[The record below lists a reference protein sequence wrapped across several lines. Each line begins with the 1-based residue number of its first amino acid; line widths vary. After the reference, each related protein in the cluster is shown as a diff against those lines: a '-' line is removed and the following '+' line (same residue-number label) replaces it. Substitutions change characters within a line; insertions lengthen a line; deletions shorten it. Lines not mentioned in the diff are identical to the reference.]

1 MKWYSYILIFFSPFI
16 LTLNAQDFSVESW
29 RDHLP
34 YSQVNQLA
42 SIGDIYYG
50 STPYS
55 IIEFDYSNNEVRKL
69 STVNGLSE
77 VGISAIVANQSQQSL
92 LIAYSS
98 SNIDLI
104 KGGSVINISSILNSS
119 IIGDKTVYNL
129 YSHSKYVYV
138 CLGFGIV
145 VVDIEKEEIKDTYI
159 IGDNSSQ
166 EAVLDLHI
174 SQDYIYALTNDEIKM
189 APLNSSFLSDAS
201 IWNTLNI
208 PTGSSINNLESF
220 QDDFFAFGS
229 TNIIYKYQNNNWDTI
244 LFYPNET
251 LRNFKVDG
259 QNLITC
265 TNSYVTVYSSN
276 LDTLDFFYAYNGNP
290 GITANDVIYGNGYYW
305 IADESKGL
313 RRLKNNFA
321 LNNSLIGYMG
331 PFTNECFHLSSVN
344 DKLYVAA
351 GRTYGTNWNKTFNWH
366 GIYQFNNS
374 WNYFNRINTTIM
386 ADEID
391 TISDIVWVT
400 ANPLNEN
407 EFVASSFGG
416 GLLLF
421 NNNQFINRFSFYNSS
436 LQTRIGQ
443 SGNSVCVAGTCYD
456 NMGNLWIANSF
467 TTSPL
472 SVKTNEGEWQSFYC
486 GPLAADKLC
495 TDIIVDDQ
503 YGYVWMIVKDVG
515 LVVYDYNQTVFDL
528 SDDQY
533 KIIGTSSG
541 SGSLPSGN
549 VNTLAIDND
558 GEIWI
563 GTDNGP
569 TIFYSSYPI
578 FNETNYDAQN
588 ILIEVDGTLQYLL
601 QNEIIT
607 DIEIDGANRKW
618 IATDGGGL
626 FLMSEDGTQTIY
638 SLSKENSPLYSNK
651 ITSLAINHQNGELFI
666 GTDKGILGYKS
677 TATSPNIEFTN
688 LQVYPNPVRPDYQGN
703 IAVTGM
709 MKNSEVKITDASG
722 FLIQTIFSQGGQAV
736 WNGKDRN
743 NQIVGSGIYYFF
755 ATSQD
760 GYSKAKSKVLI
771 VR

>member
-174 SQDYIYALTNDEIKM
+174 SQNYIYALTNEEIKM

-208 PTGSSINNLESF
+208 PTGSSINNLESY

-251 LRNFKVDG
+251 LRNFKVDH

-313 RRLKNNFA
+313 RRLKNNFS

-515 LVVYDYNQTVFDL
+515 LVVYDYNQTIFDL

>member
-104 KGGSVINISSILNSS
+104 KGESVINISSILNSS

-174 SQDYIYALTNDEIKM
+174 SQNYIYALTNEEIKM

-313 RRLKNNFA
+313 RRLKNNFS

>member
-34 YSQVNQLA
+34 YSQINQLA

-174 SQDYIYALTNDEIKM
+174 SQNYIYALTNDEIKM

-251 LRNFKVDG
+251 LRNFKVDD

-305 IADESKGL
+305 IADDSKGL
-313 RRLKNNFA
+313 RRLKNNFS

-374 WNYFNRINTTIM
+374 WNYFNRINTPIM

-400 ANPLNEN
+400 SNPLNEN

-743 NQIVGSGIYYFF
+743 NQIVGSGVYYFF

>member
-166 EAVLDLHI
+166 EAVLDIHI
-174 SQDYIYALTNDEIKM
+174 SQNYIYALTNDEIKM

-251 LRNFKVDG
+251 LRNFKVDD

-305 IADESKGL
+305 IADDSKGL
-313 RRLKNNFA
+313 RRLKNNFS

-374 WNYFNRINTTIM
+374 WNYFNRINTPIM

-515 LVVYDYNQTVFDL
+515 LVVYDYNQTIFDL

>member
-104 KGGSVINISSILNSS
+104 KGESVINISSILNSS

-166 EAVLDLHI
+166 EAVLDIHI
-174 SQDYIYALTNDEIKM
+174 SQNYIYALTNDEIKM

-251 LRNFKVDG
+251 LRNFKVDD

-305 IADESKGL
+305 IADDSKGL
-313 RRLKNNFA
+313 RRLKNNFS

-366 GIYQFNNS
+366 GIYQFNNY

>member
-166 EAVLDLHI
+166 EAVLDIHI
-174 SQDYIYALTNDEIKM
+174 SQNYIYALTNDEIKM

-305 IADESKGL
+305 IADDSKGL
-313 RRLKNNFA
+313 RRLKNNFS

-351 GRTYGTNWNKTFNWH
+351 GRTYGTKWNKTFNWH

-374 WNYFNRINTTIM
+374 WSYFNRINTPIM

-472 SVKTNEGEWQSFYC
+472 SVKTNEGVWQSFYC

-495 TDIIVDDQ
+495 TDVIVDDQ

>member
-16 LTLNAQDFSVESW
+16 LTFNAQDFSVESW

-104 KGGSVINISSILNSS
+104 KGESVINISSILNSS

-174 SQDYIYALTNDEIKM
+174 SQNYIYALTNEEIKM

-251 LRNFKVDG
+251 LRNFKVDD

-305 IADESKGL
+305 IADDSKGL
-313 RRLKNNFA
+313 RRLKNNFS

-374 WNYFNRINTTIM
+374 WSYFNRINTPIM

>member
-104 KGGSVINISSILNSS
+104 KGESVINISSILNSS

-251 LRNFKVDG
+251 LRNFKVDD

-305 IADESKGL
+305 IADDSKGL
-313 RRLKNNFA
+313 RRLKNNFS

-495 TDIIVDDQ
+495 TDVIVDDQ

>member
-34 YSQVNQLA
+34 YSQINQLA

-174 SQDYIYALTNDEIKM
+174 SQNYIYALTNDEIKM

-251 LRNFKVDG
+251 LRNFKVDD

-305 IADESKGL
+305 IADDSKGL
-313 RRLKNNFA
+313 RRLKNNFS

-374 WNYFNRINTTIM
+374 WNYFNRINTPIM

-618 IATDGGGL
+618 IASDGGGL

-743 NQIVGSGIYYFF
+743 NQIVGSGVYYFF

>member
-104 KGGSVINISSILNSS
+104 KGESVINISSILNSS

-166 EAVLDLHI
+166 EAVLDIHI
-174 SQDYIYALTNDEIKM
+174 SQNYIYALTNDEIKM

-251 LRNFKVDG
+251 LRNFKVDD

-305 IADESKGL
+305 IADDSKGL
-313 RRLKNNFA
+313 RRLKNNFS

>member
-104 KGGSVINISSILNSS
+104 KGESVINISSILNSS

-174 SQDYIYALTNDEIKM
+174 SQNYIYALTNDEIKM

-313 RRLKNNFA
+313 RRLKNNFS

>member
-104 KGGSVINISSILNSS
+104 KGESVINISSILNSS

-208 PTGSSINNLESF
+208 PTGSSINNLESY

-313 RRLKNNFA
+313 RRLKNNFS

-515 LVVYDYNQTVFDL
+515 LVVYDYNQTLFDL

>member
-174 SQDYIYALTNDEIKM
+174 SQNYIYALTNEEIKM

-251 LRNFKVDG
+251 LRNFKVDD

-305 IADESKGL
+305 IADDSKGL
-313 RRLKNNFA
+313 RRLKNNFS

-331 PFTNECFHLSSVN
+331 PFTNECFHLSTVN

-386 ADEID
+386 DDEID

>member
-104 KGGSVINISSILNSS
+104 KGESVINISSILNSS

-174 SQDYIYALTNDEIKM
+174 SQNYIYALTNDEIKM

-251 LRNFKVDG
+251 LRNFKVDD

-305 IADESKGL
+305 IADDSKGL
-313 RRLKNNFA
+313 RRLKNNFS

-351 GRTYGTNWNKTFNWH
+351 GRTYGTKWNKTFNWH

-374 WNYFNRINTTIM
+374 WSYFNRINTPIM

-472 SVKTNEGEWQSFYC
+472 SVKTNEGVWQSFYC

-495 TDIIVDDQ
+495 TDVIVDDQ

-578 FNETNYDAQN
+578 FNESNYDAQN

>member
-166 EAVLDLHI
+166 EAVLDIHI
-174 SQDYIYALTNDEIKM
+174 SQNYIYALTNDEIKM

-251 LRNFKVDG
+251 LRNFKVDH

-305 IADESKGL
+305 IADDSKGL
-313 RRLKNNFA
+313 RRLKNNFS

-374 WNYFNRINTTIM
+374 WNYFNRINTPIM

-515 LVVYDYNQTVFDL
+515 LVVYDYNQTIFDL

>member
-104 KGGSVINISSILNSS
+104 KGESVINISSILNSS

-251 LRNFKVDG
+251 LRNFKVDD

-313 RRLKNNFA
+313 RRLKNNFS

-374 WNYFNRINTTIM
+374 WNYFNRINTPIM

-515 LVVYDYNQTVFDL
+515 LVVYDYNQTIFDL

-541 SGSLPSGN
+541 AGSLPSGN
-549 VNTLAIDND
+549 VNTIAIDND

-563 GTDNGP
+563 GTGNGP
-569 TIFYSSYPI
+569 TICYSSYPI

-688 LQVYPNPVRPDYQGN
+688 LQVYPNPVRPDYQGS
-703 IAVTGM
+703 IDVTGM

>member
-1 MKWYSYILIFFSPFI
+1 MKWLTYTLIFFNPFV
-16 LTLNAQDFSVESW
+16 LLLSAQDFSVDSW

-34 YSQVNQLA
+34 YSKVNQLA
-42 SIGDIYYG
+42 FVSNIYYA

-55 IIEFDYSNNEVRKL
+55 VIEFDYSTNEVRKL

-77 VGISAIVANQSQQSL
+77 VGISAIVANQSQQAL

-104 KGGSVINISSILNSS
+104 KGESIINISSILNSS

-129 YSHSKYVYV
+129 YSHGKYVYV

-145 VVDIEKEEIKDTYI
+145 LVDIEKEEIKDTYI

-174 SQDYIYALTNDEIKM
+174 SQDHIYALTNNEIKF
-189 APLNSSFLSDAS
+189 APLSSPFLSNS
-201 IWNTLNI
+201 NIWNTINI
-208 PTGSSINNLESF
+208 PIGSNIKNLESI
-220 QDDFFAFGS
+220 DEDFFAFGLS
-229 TNIIYKYQNNNWDTI
+229 NVVYKYHNNNWDTI

-251 LRNFKVDG
+251 LRNFKVDN

-265 TNSYVTVYSSN
+265 TDSYVTIYSTN
-276 LDTLDFFYAYNGNP
+276 LDTLEFFYAYNGNP
-290 GITANDVIYGNGYYW
+290 GIIANDVINGNGYYW
-305 IADESKGL
+305 IADETKGF
-313 RRLKNNFA
+313 RRIKNNFSK
-321 LNNSLIGYMG
+321 NKSLIGYGG
-331 PFTNECFHLSSVN
+331 PFTNECFHLSSLK
-344 DKLYVAA
+344 DKLYVAS
-351 GRTYGTNWNKTFNWH
+351 GTTYGSNWNKTFNWH
-366 GIYQFNNS
+366 GIYQYNNS
-374 WNYFNRINTTIM
+374 WNYFNRISTPLM
-386 ADEID
+386 AQEID

-416 GLLLF
+416 GLLIF
-421 NNNQFINRFSFYNSS
+421 NNNQFTERYSFYNSS

-456 NMGNLWIANSF
+456 NMGNLWIANAF

-486 GPLAADKLC
+486 GPLATDKLC
-495 TDIIVDDQ
+495 TDLIVDNQ
-503 YGYVWMIVKDVG
+503 YGYIWMIVKDVG
-515 LVVYDYNQTVFDL
+515 LVVYDYNQTIFDL

-541 SGSLPSGN
+541 AGSLPSSN

-578 FNETNYDAQN
+578 FNETTFDSQN

-626 FLMSEDGTQTIY
+626 FLMSEDGTETIY
-638 SLSKENSPLYSNK
+638 SLSKDNSPLYSNK
-651 ITSLAINHQNGELFI
+651 ITSLAINNQNGELFI

-677 TATSPNIEFTN
+677 SAISSNIEFIN
-688 LQVYPNPVRPDYQGN
+688 LQVYPNPVRPDYYGN

-709 MKNSEVKITDASG
+709 MKNAEVKITDASG
-722 FLIQTIFSQGGQAV
+722 FLIKTIFSHGGQAI
-736 WNGKDRN
+736 WDGKDRN
-743 NQIVGSGIYYFF
+743 NQIVGSGVYYFF
-755 ATSQD
+755 TTSQD
-760 GYSKAKSKVLI
+760 GYSNGKSKVLI
-771 VR
+771 IR

>member
-104 KGGSVINISSILNSS
+104 KGESVINISSILNSS

-174 SQDYIYALTNDEIKM
+174 SQNYIYALTNEEIKM

-251 LRNFKVDG
+251 LRNFKVDD

-313 RRLKNNFA
+313 RRLKNNFS

-331 PFTNECFHLSSVN
+331 PFTNECFHLSTVN

>member
-104 KGGSVINISSILNSS
+104 KGESVINISSILNSS

-174 SQDYIYALTNDEIKM
+174 SQNYIYALTNDEIKM

-251 LRNFKVDG
+251 LRNFKVDD

-305 IADESKGL
+305 IADDSKGL
-313 RRLKNNFA
+313 RRLKNNFS

-374 WNYFNRINTTIM
+374 WSYFNRINTPIM

-515 LVVYDYNQTVFDL
+515 LVVYDYNQTLFDL

>member
-251 LRNFKVDG
+251 LRNFKVDD

-313 RRLKNNFA
+313 RRLKNNFS

-495 TDIIVDDQ
+495 TDVIVDDQ

>member
-1 MKWYSYILIFFSPFI
+1 MKWFTYSLIFFNPFI
-16 LTLNAQDFSVESW
+16 LLLNAQDFTVESW

-42 SIGDIYYG
+42 SIGDIYYA

-55 IIEFDYSNNEVRKL
+55 IIEFDNSTNEVRKL

-77 VGISAIVANQSQQSL
+77 VGISAIEANQSQQSL

-104 KGGSVINISSILNSS
+104 KGGRIINISSILNSS

-145 VVDIEKEEIKDTYI
+145 VIDVEKEEIKDTYI
-159 IGDNSSQ
+159 VGDNNSQ
-166 EAVLDLHI
+166 IAVLDLHI
-174 SQDYIYALTNDEIKM
+174 SQDYIYALTNNKIKY
-189 APLNSSFLSDAS
+189 APVNSSFLSDATV
-201 IWNTLNI
+201 WNTINTPI
-208 PTGSSINNLESF
+208 GTNFNNLESF
-220 QDDFFAFGS
+220 GEDFFAFGA
-229 TNIIYKYQNNNWDTI
+229 TNVVYKYNNNNWDTI
-244 LFYPNET
+244 MNYPNEN
-251 LRNFKVDG
+251 LRNFKVDN
-259 QNLITC
+259 QNLISC
-265 TNSYVTVYSSN
+265 TNSYVTIYNLN
-276 LDTLDFFYAYNGNP
+276 LDTLDFFFAYNGIS
-290 GITANDVIYGNGYYW
+290 GISPNDVIKGNGYYW

-313 RRLKNNFA
+313 RRLKNNFS
-321 LNNSLIGYMG
+321 LNKSLIGYGG
-331 PFTNECFHLSSVN
+331 PFTNECFHLSSAKN
-344 DKLYVAA
+344 KLYVAA
-351 GRTYGTNWNKTFNWH
+351 GRTYGSNWNKTFNWH
-366 GIYQFNNS
+366 GIYQFNND
-374 WNYFNRINTTIM
+374 WNYYNRITTPIM
-386 ADEID
+386 AQEID

-421 NNNQFINRFSFYNSS
+421 NNNQFTDRFTFYNSS

-443 SGNSVCVAGTCYD
+443 SGNSVCISGTSYD
-456 NMGNLWIANSF
+456 NFGNLWIANSF
-467 TTSPL
+467 TTSPI
-472 SVKTNEGEWQSFYC
+472 SVRTSDGEWQSFYC

-495 TDIIVDDQ
+495 TDLVIDEQ
-503 YGYVWMIVKDVG
+503 YGYIWMIVKDVG
-515 LVVYDYNQTVFDL
+515 LVVYDYNQTIFDL

-541 SGSLPSGN
+541 AGSLPSSN
-549 VNTLAIDND
+549 INTLAIDND

-578 FNETNYDAQN
+578 FNETNFDSQN

-607 DIEIDGANRKW
+607 DIVIDGANRKW

-651 ITSLAINHQNGELFI
+651 ITSLAIDNQSGELFI

-677 TATSPNIEFTN
+677 SATSSNFEFTN

-709 MKNSEVKITDASG
+709 MKNTEVKITDASG
-722 FLIQTIFSQGGQAV
+722 FLIKTIFSDGGQAI
-736 WNGKDRN
+736 WDGKDRN
-743 NQIVGSGIYYFF
+743 NQNVVSGVYYFF

-760 GYSKAKSKVLI
+760 GYSKAKSKVLV

>member
-34 YSQVNQLA
+34 YSQINQLA

-174 SQDYIYALTNDEIKM
+174 SQNYIYALTNDEIKM

-251 LRNFKVDG
+251 LRNFKVDD

-305 IADESKGL
+305 IADDSKGL
-313 RRLKNNFA
+313 RRLKNNFS

-374 WNYFNRINTTIM
+374 WNYFNRINTPIM

-743 NQIVGSGIYYFF
+743 NQIVGSGVYYFF

>member
-104 KGGSVINISSILNSS
+104 KGESVINISSILNSS

-174 SQDYIYALTNDEIKM
+174 SQNYIYALTNEEIKM

-251 LRNFKVDG
+251 LRNFKVDD

-313 RRLKNNFA
+313 RRLKNNFS

>member
-104 KGGSVINISSILNSS
+104 KGESVINISSILNSS

-166 EAVLDLHI
+166 EAVLDIHI
-174 SQDYIYALTNDEIKM
+174 SQNYIYALTNDEIKM

-313 RRLKNNFA
+313 RRLKNNFS

>member
-1 MKWYSYILIFFSPFI
+1 MKWLTYTLIFFNPFV
-16 LTLNAQDFSVESW
+16 LLLSAQDFSVDSW

-34 YSQVNQLA
+34 YSKVNQLA
-42 SIGDIYYG
+42 FVSNIYYA

-55 IIEFDYSNNEVRKL
+55 VIEFDYSTNEVRKL

-77 VGISAIVANQSQQSL
+77 VGISAIVANQSQQAL

-104 KGGSVINISSILNSS
+104 KGESIINISSILNSS

-129 YSHSKYVYV
+129 YSHGKYVYV

-145 VVDIEKEEIKDTYI
+145 LVDIEKEEIKDTYI

-174 SQDYIYALTNDEIKM
+174 SQDHIYALTNNEIKF
-189 APLNSSFLSDAS
+189 APLSSPFLSNS
-201 IWNTLNI
+201 NIWNTINI
-208 PTGSSINNLESF
+208 PIGSNIKNLESI
-220 QDDFFAFGS
+220 DEDFFAFGLS
-229 TNIIYKYQNNNWDTI
+229 NVVYKYHNNNWDTI

-251 LRNFKVDG
+251 LRNFKVDN

-265 TNSYVTVYSSN
+265 TDSYVTIYSTN
-276 LDTLDFFYAYNGNP
+276 LDTIEFFYAYNGNP
-290 GITANDVIYGNGYYW
+290 GIIANDVINGNGYYW
-305 IADESKGL
+305 IADETKGF
-313 RRLKNNFA
+313 RRIKNNFS
-321 LNNSLIGYMG
+321 NNKSLIGYGG
-331 PFTNECFHLSSVN
+331 PFTNECFHLSSLK
-344 DKLYVAA
+344 DKLYVAS
-351 GRTYGTNWNKTFNWH
+351 GTTYGSNWNKTFNWH
-366 GIYQFNNS
+366 GIYQYNNS
-374 WNYFNRINTTIM
+374 WNYFNRISTPLM
-386 ADEID
+386 AQEID

-416 GLLLF
+416 GLLIF
-421 NNNQFINRFSFYNSS
+421 NNNQFTERYSFYNSS

-456 NMGNLWIANSF
+456 NMGNLWIANAF

-486 GPLAADKLC
+486 GPLATDKLC
-495 TDIIVDDQ
+495 TDLIVDNQ
-503 YGYVWMIVKDVG
+503 YGYIWMIVKEVG
-515 LVVYDYNQTVFDL
+515 LVVYDYNQTIFDL

-541 SGSLPSGN
+541 VGSLPSSN

-578 FNETNYDAQN
+578 FNETTFDSQN

-626 FLMSEDGTQTIY
+626 FLMSEDGTETIH
-638 SLSKENSPLYSNK
+638 SLSKDNSPLYSNK
-651 ITSLAINHQNGELFI
+651 ITSLAINNQNGELFI

-677 TATSPNIEFTN
+677 SAISSNIEFIN
-688 LQVYPNPVRPDYQGN
+688 LQVYPNPVRPDYYGN

-709 MKNSEVKITDASG
+709 MKNAEVKITDASG
-722 FLIQTIFSQGGQAV
+722 FLIKTIFSHGGQAI
-736 WNGKDRN
+736 WDGKDRN
-743 NQIVGSGIYYFF
+743 NQIVGSGVYYFF
-755 ATSQD
+755 TTSQD
-760 GYSKAKSKVLI
+760 GYSNGKSKVLI
-771 VR
+771 IR

>member
-174 SQDYIYALTNDEIKM
+174 SQNYIYALTNEEIKM

-251 LRNFKVDG
+251 LRNFKVDD

-305 IADESKGL
+305 IADDSKGL
-313 RRLKNNFA
+313 RRLKNNFS

-331 PFTNECFHLSSVN
+331 PFTNECFHLSTVN

>member
-104 KGGSVINISSILNSS
+104 KGESVINISSILNSS

-251 LRNFKVDG
+251 LRNFKVDD

-313 RRLKNNFA
+313 RRLKNNFS

-515 LVVYDYNQTVFDL
+515 LVVYDYNQTIFDL